1 MQAASVMNRKQKKK
15 SSADIIKGRS
25 KMRKSCFL
33 YFIAALLSSSQ
44 FSLSFLLVPVRANTI
59 SYPSFP

>member
-33 YFIAALLSSSQ
+33 YFIAALLSSQ
-44 FSLSFLLVPVRANTI
+44 FSLSFFPAPVRANTI